1 MGGILSSLNTAYT
14 GLKTHQVMV
23 DVTGHNISNANN
35 EHYTRQRVVVSANTP
50 LNTANY
56 SWGQGVEI
64 TTIERIHD
72 EFVFARYRK
81 AAQEKEFS
89 SYEEDVLSEV
99 SKYFPEIDGVGIYT
113 DIQNYFDSWK
123 NFANNPGDPAQKL
136 VLGQYTDTLAT
147 NIKDTRDRLSNL
159 QDKLHEEI
167 DLTVTE
173 VNRLTKQIAN
183 LNQQIKEYES
193 NVKNVKANDLRDQ
206 RDEAELALAKLVD
219 ITVSKGGLHAN
230 STLETKIADF
240 DDQHIIMV
248 GGFAIVDNTGYH
260 PMVQDNSKSPSGHY
274 SVFFESQ
281 DYKRVNMTNNIK
293 GGKLG
298 ALYDL
303 ALSREQQKGEDCIGY
318 IGKIQQFIDDL
329 DVFAAGLI
337 ESTNNIFAS
346 SSRHSMTSDHLS
358 LNEGVELTAT
368 GYHFN
373 TGSFDYVMYNNQGEE
388 LGRRTINITSSTTM
402 KNIVEQMN
410 KNTDDNGDNNGIND
424 IDDEYTVVL
433 GLVNQINSANYN
445 PSKPE
450 QVVFQINPKNPGK
463 SLSISIQDN
472 GTNFAGAIGLNRYFD
487 GHDATDI
494 SLAQKYKD
502 DPTLL
507 TSYMEPVEGNFVV
520 ANAMQQLQ
528 YDGVTFF
535 GKDGTKPMS
544 TIPAFF
550 KMAVTRVAAEAE
562 LAVKVND
569 TKTAV
574 YSSVKNEYSSISQVN
589 IDEELTNLIKYQ
601 TGYSANAKA
610 ITTIDQMI
618 NTLLGIKQ

>member
-136 VLGQYTDTLAT
+136 VLGQYTETLAT

-528 YDGVTFF
+528 YDEVTFF